1 MLFKNYENK
10 KPNDQNRI
18 SMKNSIEY
26 LLNSLARFLEKE
38 KPRAGHEQRFLAK
51 LQGQKKTMK
60 TSLFK
65 TYYWS
70 AAALIAFVSFAAG
83 SQFFAPN
90 VTPSNDFDKA
100 TVYYT
105 QYIDKQL
112 AAIDQE
118 ENAEYTVLIAD
129 GKEQLARLEL
139 EYQKLMDTFKNNAVH
154 PLLIQAMIENLQHRS
169 VVLYELEEKI
179 NTLKNTNYEKE
190 VL

>member
-38 KPRAGHEQRFLAK
+38 KPRTGHEQRFLAK
-51 LQGQKKTMK
+51 LQGQKKTIK

-83 SQFFAPN
+83 SQFFAPSE
-90 VTPSNDFDKA
+90 TPSNDFEKA
-100 TVYYT
+100 NVYFT

-139 EYQKLMDTFKNNAVH
+139 EYKKLMDAFKNNAVH
-154 PLLIQAMIENLQHRS
+154 PLLIQAMIENLQHQS

>member
-1 MLFKNYENK
+1 MLFKNYEQK
-10 KPNDQNRI
+10 KPNGQNR
-18 SMKNSIEY
+18 SNMKNSIEY

-38 KPRAGHEQRFLAK
+38 QPKTGHEERFLAK
-51 LQGQKKTMK
+51 LQGQKKVVK
-60 TSLFK
+60 LGRFR

-83 SQFFAPN
+83 SHFFAPSA
-90 VTPSNDFDKA
+90 TPSNDFDKA

-112 AAIDQE
+112 AAIDRE
-118 ENAEYTVLIAD
+118 ENAEYTDLIAD

-139 EYQKLMDTFKNNAVH
+139 EYQKLMDAFKNNAVH
-154 PLLIQAMIENLQHRS
+154 PLLIQAMIEHLQHRS
-169 VVLYELEEKI
+169 VVLHELEEKI

>member
-1 MLFKNYENK
+1 
-10 KPNDQNRI
+10 
-18 SMKNSIEY
+18 MKNSIEY

-38 KPRAGHEQRFLAK
+38 KPRTGHEQRFLAK
-51 LQGQKKTMK
+51 LQGQKKTIK

-83 SQFFAPN
+83 SQFFAPS
-90 VTPSNDFDKA
+90 VKPSNDFDKA

-129 GKEQLARLEL
+129 GKEQLVRLEL
-139 EYQKLMDTFKNNAVH
+139 EYKKLMDAFKNNALH

>member
-51 LQGQKKTMK
+51 LQGQKKAVK

-65 TYYWS
+65 AYYWS
-70 AAALIAFVSFAAG
+70 AAALMGFVSFAAG
-83 SQFFAPN
+83 SQFFAPSE
-90 VTPSNDFDKA
+90 TPSNDFEKA
-100 TVYYT
+100 NVYFT

-118 ENAEYTVLIAD
+118 ENSEYNVLITD

-139 EYQKLMDTFKNNAVH
+139 EYQKLMDAFKNNAVH
-154 PLLIQAMIENLQHRS
+154 PLLIQAMIENLQHQS

>member
-38 KPRAGHEQRFLAK
+38 KPRTGHEQRFLAK
-51 LQGQKKTMK
+51 LQGQEKTMK

-65 TYYWS
+65 KYYRS
-70 AAALIAFVSFAAG
+70 AAALIALVSFAAG
-83 SQFFAPN
+83 SQFF
-90 VTPSNDFDKA
+90 VLSVKPSSDFDKA
-100 TVYYT
+100 SVYYT

-112 AAIDQE
+112 VAIGQE

-129 GKEQLARLEL
+129 GKEQLAQLEL
-139 EYQKLMDTFKNNAVH
+139 KYQELMNAFKSNAVH
-154 PLLIQAMIENLQHRS
+154 PLLIQAMMENLQHQS
-169 VVLYELEEKI
+169 VVLNELKEKI
-179 NTLKNTNYEKE
+179 DNLKNTNYEKE